1 MKKRSENTSEN
12 LDLMRKR
19 SKYSSKKNL
28 KKKKRKKTGR
38 TFIILLLIIVISLA
52 FVFISTIKKPLKISE
67 SEVVNVE
74 EGDSFYSII
83 NELSNENKIKSPF
96 IIKIYTKLKG
106 LDLEVTR
113 GSHTLDK
120 SMSVNDIAETLK
132 DINNENVITLTIPEG
147 FNVEDIAARVEEK
160 GICTKD
166 EFLNAV
172 KSYPLPSYVK
182 DNPDKRYNLEGFLF
196 PDTYNFEI
204 GVKPEY
210 IIETMI
216 NRFEEVW
223 DKITE
228 NMDIKEDDIERIINV
243 ASVIEKE
250 ARVDEDRPL
259 VASVI
264 YNRLNEDMPL
274 QIDATVIYAH
284 GYYIESVR
292 NRHLAIESKYN
303 TYLHKGLPVGPIS
316 NPGMPS
322 IEAALNPADTNYLFY
337 LLASDDE
344 HYFTDNY
351 DDFLKKKEELGY

>member
-1 MKKRSENTSEN
+1 MKK
-12 LDLMRKR
+12 KP
-19 SKYSSKKNL
+19 KN
-28 KKKKRKKTGR
+28 TGR
-38 TFIILLLIIVISLA
+38 TLRKKRAKNTGRTLIILLLIIVIALA
-52 FVFISTIKKPLKISE
+52 SVFISTIKKPLKISQ

-83 NELSNENKIKSPF
+83 NSLSNDKKIKSPF
-96 IIKIYTKLKG
+96 IIKIYAKLTG
-106 LDLEVTR
+106 LDLEVVP
-113 GSHTLDK
+113 GSHTLEK
-120 SMSVNDIAETLK
+120 GMSVKDIAKTLK
-132 DINNENVITLTIPEG
+132 DINNANAITITIPEG
-147 FNVEDIAARVEEK
+147 FNIEDIATRVEEK

-166 EFLNAV
+166 EFLSAV

-204 GVKPEY
+204 GVEPEY

-216 NRFEEVW
+216 KRFEEVW
-223 DKITE
+223 NEITE
-228 NMDIKEDDIERIINV
+228 GLDIKEDDIEKIINV
-243 ASVIEKE
+243 ASIIEKE

-259 VASVI
+259 IASVI
-264 YNRLNEDMPL
+264 YNRLEQDMPL

-284 GYYIESVR
+284 GYYIENVR

-303 TYLHKGLPVGPIS
+303 TYLHKGLPVGPIC
-316 NPGMPS
+316 NPGAPS
-322 IEAALNPADTNYLFY
+322 IKAALNPANTNYLFY

>member
-1 MKKRSENTSEN
+1 MKKRTKNTGRP
-12 LDLMRKR
+12 LMKKKAKNTGRPLRRKR
-19 SKYSSKKNL
+19 AKSTRRAL
-28 KKKKRKKTGR
+28 
-38 TFIILLLIIVISLA
+38 IILLLIIVIALA
-52 FVFISTIKKPLKISE
+52 SVFISTVKKPLKILD
-67 SEVVNVE
+67 SEVVNVQ

-83 NELSNENKIKSPF
+83 NRLSSENKIKSPL
-96 IIKIYTKLKG
+96 IIKIYTKLTG
-106 LDLEVTR
+106 LDLEVIP

-120 SMSVNDIAETLK
+120 SMSINDIAKTLK
-132 DINNENVITLTIPEG
+132 DTNNANAITITIPEG

-196 PDTYNFEI
+196 PDTYNFEV
-204 GVKPEY
+204 GVQPEY

-216 NRFEEVW
+216 KRFEEVW
-223 DKITE
+223 GKITE
-228 NMDIKEDDIERIINV
+228 GLDIKEDDIEKVINV
-243 ASVIEKE
+243 ASIIEKE

-259 VASVI
+259 IASVI
-264 YNRLNEDMPL
+264 YNRLDQDMPL

-284 GYYIESVR
+284 GYYIENVR

-303 TYLHKGLPVGPIS
+303 TYLHKGLPVGPIC
-316 NPGMPS
+316 NPGAPS
-322 IEAALNPADTNYLFY
+322 IEAALNPATTNYLFY

>member
-1 MKKRSENTSEN
+1 MKKRTKNTGRP
-12 LDLMRKR
+12 LT
-19 SKYSSKKNL
+19 
-28 KKKKRKKTGR
+28 KKKAKNTGR
-38 TFIILLLIIVISLA
+38 PLRRKSAKSTRRALIILLLIIVIALA
-52 FVFISTIKKPLKISE
+52 SVFISTVKKPLKISD
-67 SEVVNVE
+67 SEVVNVQ

-83 NELSNENKIKSPF
+83 NRLSSENKIKSPL
-96 IIKIYTKLKG
+96 IIKIYTKLTG
-106 LDLEVTR
+106 LDLEVIP

-120 SMSVNDIAETLK
+120 SMSINDIAKTLK
-132 DINNENVITLTIPEG
+132 DNNNANAITITIPEG

-166 EFLNAV
+166 EFLNVV

-196 PDTYNFEI
+196 PDTYNFEV
-204 GVKPEY
+204 GVQPEY

-216 NRFEEVW
+216 KRFEEVW
-223 DKITE
+223 GKITE
-228 NMDIKEDDIERIINV
+228 GLDIKEDDIEKVINV
-243 ASVIEKE
+243 ASIIEKE

-259 VASVI
+259 IASVI
-264 YNRLNEDMPL
+264 YNRLDQDMPL

-284 GYYIESVR
+284 GYYIENVR

-303 TYLHKGLPVGPIS
+303 TYLHKGLPVGPIC
-316 NPGMPS
+316 NPGAPS
-322 IEAALNPADTNYLFY
+322 IEAALNPATTNYLFY

>member
-1 MKKRSENTSEN
+1 MKKRTKNTGRPLTKKKAKN
-12 LDLMRKR
+12 TGRPLRRKR
-19 SKYSSKKNL
+19 AKNT
-28 KKKKRKKTGR
+28 RR
-38 TFIILLLIIVISLA
+38 TLIILLLIIIIALA
-52 FVFISTIKKPLKISE
+52 SVFISTVKKPLKISD
-67 SEVVNVE
+67 SEVVNVQ

-83 NELSNENKIKSPF
+83 NRLSSENKIKSPL
-96 IIKIYTKLKG
+96 IIKIYTKLTG
-106 LDLEVTR
+106 LDLEVIP

-120 SMSVNDIAETLK
+120 SMSINDIAKTLK
-132 DINNENVITLTIPEG
+132 DTNNANAITITIPEG

-160 GICTKD
+160 GVCTKD

-196 PDTYNFEI
+196 PDTYNFEV
-204 GVKPEY
+204 GVQPEY

-216 NRFEEVW
+216 KRFEEVW
-223 DKITE
+223 GKITE
-228 NMDIKEDDIERIINV
+228 GLDIKEDDIEKVINV
-243 ASVIEKE
+243 ASIIEKE

-259 VASVI
+259 IASVI
-264 YNRLNEDMPL
+264 YNRLDQDMPL

-284 GYYIESVR
+284 GYYIENVR

-303 TYLHKGLPVGPIS
+303 TYLHKGLPVGPIC
-316 NPGMPS
+316 NPGAPS
-322 IEAALNPADTNYLFY
+322 IEAALNPATTNYLFY

>member
-1 MKKRSENTSEN
+1 MKKRA
-12 LDLMRKR
+12 
-19 SKYSSKKNL
+19 KN
-28 KKKKRKKTGR
+28 TGR
-38 TFIILLLIIVISLA
+38 ALIILLLIVVIGIVSI
-52 FVFISTIKKPLKISE
+52 FISTIRKPLKISQ

-83 NELSNENKIKSPF
+83 NRLSNEKKIKSPF
-96 IIKIYTKLKG
+96 IIKIYAKLTG
-106 LDLEVTR
+106 LDLEVVP
-113 GSHTLDK
+113 GSHTLDET
-120 SMSVNDIAETLK
+120 MSLNDVAKILK
-132 DINNENVITLTIPEG
+132 DTNNANTITVTIPEG
-147 FNVEDIAARVEEK
+147 FNVEDIAARVEEN

-166 EFLNAV
+166 EFLSAV
-172 KSYPLPSYVK
+172 KSYPLPAYVS
-182 DNPDKRYNLEGFLF
+182 DNADKRYNLEGFLF

-216 NRFEEVW
+216 KRFEEVW
-223 DKITE
+223 AEVTKG
-228 NMDIKEDDIERIINV
+228 MDIKQEEIEKVINV
-243 ASVIEKE
+243 ASIIEKE

-259 VASVI
+259 IASVI
-264 YNRLNEDMPL
+264 YNRLKQGMPL

-284 GYYIESVR
+284 GYYIENVR

-303 TYLHKGLPVGPIS
+303 TYLHKGLPVGPIC
-316 NPGMPS
+316 NPGEPS
-322 IEAALNPADTNYLFY
+322 IKAALHPADTNYLFY

>member
-1 MKKRSENTSEN
+1 MKKRA
-12 LDLMRKR
+12 
-19 SKYSSKKNL
+19 KN
-28 KKKKRKKTGR
+28 TGR
-38 TFIILLLIIVISLA
+38 ALIILLLIVVIGIVSI
-52 FVFISTIKKPLKISE
+52 FISTIRKPLKISQ

-83 NELSNENKIKSPF
+83 NRLSNEKKIKSPF
-96 IIKIYTKLKG
+96 IIKIYAKLTG
-106 LDLEVTR
+106 LDLEVVP
-113 GSHTLDK
+113 GSHTLDET
-120 SMSVNDIAETLK
+120 MSLNDVAKILK
-132 DINNENVITLTIPEG
+132 DTNNANTITVTIPEG
-147 FNVEDIAARVEEK
+147 FNVEDIAARVEEN

-166 EFLNAV
+166 EFLSAV
-172 KSYPLPSYVK
+172 KSYPLPAYVS
-182 DNPDKRYNLEGFLF
+182 DNADKRYNLEGFLF

-216 NRFEEVW
+216 KRFEEVFKEITAS
-223 DKITE
+223 DTITE
-228 NMDIKEDDIERIINV
+228 EEVEKVVNV
-243 ASVIEKE
+243 ASIIEKE

-259 VASVI
+259 IASVI
-264 YNRLNEDMPL
+264 YNRLKQNMPL

-303 TYLHKGLPVGPIS
+303 TYLYKGLPVGPIC
-316 NPGMPS
+316 NPGVES
-322 IEAALNPADTNYLFY
+322 LKAALNPASTDYLFY

-344 HYFTDNY
+344 HYFTNNY

>member
-1 MKKRSENTSEN
+1 MKKRTKNTGRPLTKKKAKN
-12 LDLMRKR
+12 TGKPLRRKR
-19 SKYSSKKNL
+19 AKSTRRAL
-28 KKKKRKKTGR
+28 
-38 TFIILLLIIVISLA
+38 IILLLIIVIALA
-52 FVFISTIKKPLKISE
+52 SVFISTVKKPLKISD
-67 SEVVNVE
+67 SEVVNVQ

-83 NELSNENKIKSPF
+83 NRLSSENKIKSPL
-96 IIKIYTKLKG
+96 IIKIYTKLTG
-106 LDLEVTR
+106 LDLEVIP

-120 SMSVNDIAETLK
+120 SMSINDIAKILK
-132 DINNENVITLTIPEG
+132 DTNNANAITVTIPEG

-196 PDTYNFEI
+196 PDTYNFEV
-204 GVKPEY
+204 GVQPEY

-216 NRFEEVW
+216 KRFEEVW
-223 DKITE
+223 GKITE
-228 NMDIKEDDIERIINV
+228 GLDIKEDDIEKVINV
-243 ASVIEKE
+243 ASIIEKE

-259 VASVI
+259 IASVI
-264 YNRLNEDMPL
+264 YNRLDQDMPL

-284 GYYIESVR
+284 GYYIENVR

-303 TYLHKGLPVGPIS
+303 TYLHKGLPVGPIC
-316 NPGMPS
+316 NPGAPS
-322 IEAALNPADTNYLFY
+322 IEAALNPATTNYLFY

>member
-1 MKKRSENTSEN
+1 MKKRA
-12 LDLMRKR
+12 
-19 SKYSSKKNL
+19 KN
-28 KKKKRKKTGR
+28 TGR
-38 TFIILLLIIVISLA
+38 ALIILLLIVVIGIVSI
-52 FVFISTIKKPLKISE
+52 FISTIRKPLKISQ

-83 NELSNENKIKSPF
+83 NRLSNEKKIKSPF
-96 IIKIYTKLKG
+96 IIKIYAKLTG
-106 LDLEVTR
+106 LDLEVVP
-113 GSHTLDK
+113 GSHTLDGT
-120 SMSVNDIAETLK
+120 MSLNDVAKILK
-132 DINNENVITLTIPEG
+132 DTNNANTITVTIPEG
-147 FNVEDIAARVEEK
+147 FNVEDIAARVEEN

-166 EFLNAV
+166 EFLSAV
-172 KSYPLPSYVK
+172 KSYPLPAYVS
-182 DNPDKRYNLEGFLF
+182 DNADKRYNLEGFLF

-216 NRFEEVW
+216 KRFEEVW
-223 DKITE
+223 AEVTKG
-228 NMDIKEDDIERIINV
+228 MDIKQEEIEKVINV
-243 ASVIEKE
+243 ASIIEKE

-259 VASVI
+259 IASVI
-264 YNRLNEDMPL
+264 YNRLKQGMPL

-284 GYYIESVR
+284 GYYIENVR

-303 TYLHKGLPVGPIS
+303 TYLHKGLPVGPIC
-316 NPGMPS
+316 NPGEPS
-322 IEAALNPADTNYLFY
+322 IKAALHPADTNYLFY

>member
-1 MKKRSENTSEN
+1 MKKRTKNTGRPLTKKKAKN
-12 LDLMRKR
+12 TGRPLRRKR
-19 SKYSSKKNL
+19 AKSTRRAL
-28 KKKKRKKTGR
+28 
-38 TFIILLLIIVISLA
+38 IILLLIIVIALA
-52 FVFISTIKKPLKISE
+52 FVFISTVKKPLKISD
-67 SEVVNVE
+67 SEVVNVQ

-83 NELSNENKIKSPF
+83 NRLSSENKIKSPL
-96 IIKIYTKLKG
+96 IIKIYTKLTG
-106 LDLEVTR
+106 LDLEVIP

-120 SMSVNDIAETLK
+120 SMSINDIAKTLK
-132 DINNENVITLTIPEG
+132 DTNNANAITITIPEG

-166 EFLNAV
+166 EFLNVV

-196 PDTYNFEI
+196 PDTYNFEV
-204 GVKPEY
+204 GVQPEY

-216 NRFEEVW
+216 KRFEEVW
-223 DKITE
+223 GKITE
-228 NMDIKEDDIERIINV
+228 GLDIKEDDIEKVINV
-243 ASVIEKE
+243 ASIIEKE

-259 VASVI
+259 IASVI
-264 YNRLNEDMPL
+264 YNRLDQDMPL

-284 GYYIESVR
+284 GYYIENVR

-303 TYLHKGLPVGPIS
+303 TYLHKGLPVGPIC
-316 NPGMPS
+316 NPGAPS
-322 IEAALNPADTNYLFY
+322 IEAALNPATTNYLFY